1 MLWPMSLIDSRDRH
15 PDIAELRRLL
25 DILGILTTGFGAFSL
40 VVGIDASDLGAT
52 RAGMLL
58 VATGLCF
65 VLVRLRIDRVR
76 VGVTVGAMA
85 TIIVAAAI
93 ALTVVEPIYSVFA
106 IVPLLAVGVA
116 LPYLRGRVLG
126 TIMVMAC
133 IVAFGIN
140 VVLETSTKVSLLSP
154 EAQAVIGF
162 GGFLAGIGVFL
173 LQLWRFSSRLHSALD
188 QATSAERSR
197 AESETRYGALVDRL
211 AGVVYM
217 SSRGADTPTYYVSP
231 QIKAMMGY
239 TPEEWL
245 AGSDELIPGYGLWA
259 SRIHPEDRERVL
271 LERADRLTVAD
282 SHTWEYRL
290 FTRDGRELWVR
301 DDKAVVQRHVD
312 GTPKVIQGLMVD
324 ITEQKNLEAQLSHQA
339 FHDAL
344 TGLPNRAYFTEQ
356 VTAAIARARRSG
368 QGMVVVYLDLD
379 DFKIVNDTFGHGV
392 GDRLLVEVAR
402 RLRETIRASD
412 LAARVG
418 GDEFNLLLEGFT
430 DEIAADDMVRR
441 LLVVLSEPYRL
452 ENDEVRIRATAGIAG
467 LGSADYAVEDLQRNA
482 DAALYEA
489 KAEGKSRQ
497 AWFDPAMGARA
508 SARVE
513 IENGLRRALELGE
526 IEVAYQPVVDLR
538 NGTIAGVEA
547 LARWRHPERGAVPP
561 SEFIPVAE
569 RAGLI
574 VELGRFV
581 LREACLAS
589 VRLTAAA
596 GHRPVPVSVNVS
608 ARQIVDSDF
617 VTDVRSALETAG
629 LAAEHLTLELTE
641 SILILDSERTD
652 QVVAALKG
660 LGVRLAIDDFGTGHS
675 SLSYARRFPVD
686 ELKIDRSFI
695 HGLRRSR
702 EDAAIVTAAIA
713 FARALHLDV
722 TAEGVETPDQ
732 AIRLRALGCDRA
744 QGYLFARPMEE
755 VALAAILREGGLSA
769 LNDLGP
775 RLRAS

>member
-1 MLWPMSLIDSRDRH
+1 MLWPMNLIDTRDRH

-25 DILGILTTGFGAFSL
+25 HILVVLAIGFGAFSL
-40 VVGIDASDLGAT
+40 IVGLEASDPGAT

-58 VATGLCF
+58 VAIGL
-65 VLVRLRIDRVR
+65 LYALILLRIDRVR
-76 VGVTVGAMA
+76 VGVTVGA
-85 TIIVAAAI
+85 TTSTLVAAGI

-126 TIMVMAC
+126 TIMIVAWV
-133 IVAFGIN
+133 VAFGIN
-140 VVLETSTKVSLLSP
+140 VLLETSTTVSLLSP
-154 EAQAVIGF
+154 EAQAVFRF
-162 GGFLAGIGVFL
+162 GGFLGAIGVFL
-173 LQLWRFSSRLHSALD
+173 LQLWRFSSRLHAALD

-197 AESETRYGALVDRL
+197 ADSETRYGALVDRL

-231 QIKAMMGY
+231 QIEAMMGY
-239 TPEEWL
+239 TPDEWL
-245 AGSDELIPGYGLWA
+245 AGSEEWTPGYGLWA
-259 SRIHPEDRERVL
+259 SRIHPQDRERVL
-271 LERADRLTVAD
+271 AERADRLTVAN

-290 FTRDGRELWVR
+290 LTRDGRELWVR
-301 DDKAVVQRHVD
+301 DDKTVVQRHAD
-312 GTPKVIQGLMVD
+312 GTPKLVQGLMVD
-324 ITEQKNLEAQLSHQA
+324 ITAQKRLEAQLSHQA

-344 TGLPNRAYFTEQ
+344 TGLPNRTYFTEQ

-368 QGMVVVYLDLD
+368 QGLVVVYLDLD
-379 DFKIVNDTFGHGV
+379 DFKVVNDTFGHGV

-402 RLRETIRASD
+402 RLRATIRASD

-441 LLVVLSEPYRL
+441 LLVVLSEPYIF
-452 ENDEVRIRATAGIAG
+452 ENDDVRIRATAGIAG
-467 LGSADYAVEDLQRNA
+467 LGSADYTVEDLQRNA

-497 AWFDPAMGARA
+497 AWFDPAVGARA
-508 SARVE
+508 AARLE
-513 IENGLRRALELGE
+513 IGNGLRRALELGE
-526 IEVAYQPVVDLR
+526 IEVAYQPVVELR
-538 NGTIAGVEA
+538 TGAVAGVEA
-547 LARWRHPERGAVPP
+547 LARWRHPERGAIPP

-589 VRLTAAA
+589 VRLAAAA
-596 GHRPVPVSVNVS
+596 GHQPVPVSVNVS
-608 ARQIVDSDF
+608 ARQIVDADF

-629 LAAEHLTLELTE
+629 LAPGHLTLELTE
-641 SILILDSERTD
+641 SVLILEGERTD

-660 LGVRLAIDDFGTGHS
+660 LGVHLAIDDFGTGHS
-675 SLSYARRFPVD
+675 SLSYARQFPVD
-686 ELKIDRSFI
+686 ELKIDRSFVD
-695 HGLRRSR
+695 GLGRSR

-713 FARALHLDV
+713 FARALHLAV

-744 QGYLFARPMEE
+744 QGYLFARPMDEA
-755 VALAAILREGGLSA
+755 ALTTILADGGLFA
-769 LNDLGP
+769 VTDLAP
-775 RLRAS
+775 RLRAI

>member
-1 MLWPMSLIDSRDRH
+1 
-15 PDIAELRRLL
+15 
-25 DILGILTTGFGAFSL
+25 
-40 VVGIDASDLGAT
+40 
-52 RAGMLL
+52 
-58 VATGLCF
+58 
-65 VLVRLRIDRVR
+65 
-76 VGVTVGAMA
+76 
-85 TIIVAAAI
+85 
-93 ALTVVEPIYSVFA
+93 
-106 IVPLLAVGVA
+106 
-116 LPYLRGRVLG
+116 
-126 TIMVMAC
+126 
-133 IVAFGIN
+133 
-140 VVLETSTKVSLLSP
+140 
-154 EAQAVIGF
+154 
-162 GGFLAGIGVFL
+162 
-173 LQLWRFSSRLHSALD
+173 
-188 QATSAERSR
+188 
-197 AESETRYGALVDRL
+197 
-211 AGVVYM
+211 
-217 SSRGADTPTYYVSP
+217 
-231 QIKAMMGY
+231 
-239 TPEEWL
+239 
-245 AGSDELIPGYGLWA
+245 
-259 SRIHPEDRERVL
+259 
-271 LERADRLTVAD
+271 
-282 SHTWEYRL
+282 
-290 FTRDGRELWVR
+290 
-301 DDKAVVQRHVD
+301 
-312 GTPKVIQGLMVD
+312 MVD
-324 ITEQKNLEAQLSHQA
+324 ITEQKGLEAQLSHQA

-402 RLRETIRASD
+402 RLRATIRASD

-418 GDEFNLLLEGFT
+418 GDEFNLLLEGFN

-441 LLVVLSEPYRL
+441 LLVVLSEPYQF
-452 ENDEVRIRATAGIAG
+452 ENDDVRIRATAGIAG
-467 LGSADYAVEDLQRNA
+467 LGGADYTVVDLQRNA

-538 NGTIAGVEA
+538 TGVITGVEA

-569 RAGLI
+569 RVGLI

-589 VRLTAAA
+589 VRLAAAA
-596 GHRPVPVSVNVS
+596 GDHPVPVSVNVS
-608 ARQIVDSDF
+608 ARQIVDADF
-617 VTDVRSALETAG
+617 VADVRSALEAAG

-641 SILILDSERTD
+641 SILILDSDRTD
-652 QVVAALKG
+652 EVVAALKA

-695 HGLRRSR
+695 DGLGRSR

-713 FARALHLDV
+713 FARALHLDCHRRRGRDPGPGHPPPGARLRPCTGLSIRPADGRGRTRGDPARGRPGRPERPGPATPGRLTRAERRSDQPTAV
-722 TAEGVETPDQ
+722 RYRALDGRDDAFHPTPAVRRCRSLADRGDRDGSRDDGEPRRPTPGRRAPGHPRAAAARDGRGPPVVLRRRARAGGPHGRHDLPVVRRYRRRTAE
-732 AIRLRALGCDRA
+732 R
-744 QGYLFARPMEE
+744 
-755 VALAAILREGGLSA
+755 GGLGDPA
-769 LNDLGP
+769 PVPGPRPRDAGPAAAHRAGHRRWPVGRHPRLPGRHERPVERDLPQGRFPEHRRGGRRVRRAGAPVQPLGP
-775 RLRAS
+775 RGGVTDRAAMVTLREVVSSPVENGGCQLWRLLSHSATMRQHTTAMRRCLCPTLAEQGRWCI

>member
-1 MLWPMSLIDSRDRH
+1 MSLIDTRDRH

-25 DILGILTTGFGAFSL
+25 AILVMITTGFGVFNL
-40 VVGIDASDLGAT
+40 ILGLDASDRGAT

-58 VATGLCF
+58 VASGLCF
-65 VLVRLRIDRVR
+65 ALIRLRIDRVR
-76 VGVTVGAMA
+76 VDVTVGA
-85 TIIVAAAI
+85 TVAIFIASAI

-126 TIMVMAC
+126 TIMVVVW

-140 VVLETSTKVSLLSP
+140 VVLETSTNVSLLSP
-154 EAQAVIGF
+154 EAQSISRF
-162 GGFLAGIGVFL
+162 GGFLAAIGVFL
-173 LQLWRFSSRLHSALD
+173 LQLWRFSSRLHAALD
-188 QATSAERSR
+188 LATSAERSR
-197 AESETRYGALVDRL
+197 ADSETRYGALVDGL
-211 AGVVYM
+211 AGVVYV
-217 SSRGADTPTYYVSP
+217 SSLGVDKPIHYVSP
-231 QIKAMMGY
+231 QIETMLGY

-245 AGSDELIPGYGLWA
+245 AGSDEWNPGYGLWA
-259 SRIHPEDRERVL
+259 SRIHPQDRERVL
-271 LERADRLTVAD
+271 VERADRLTVAD

-290 FTRDGRELWVR
+290 LTKDGRELWIR
-301 DDKAVVQRHVD
+301 DDKSVVQRHPD
-312 GTPKVIQGLMVD
+312 GKPKLVQGLMVD
-324 ITEQKNLEAQLSHQA
+324 ITEHKRLEAQLSHQA
-339 FHDAL
+339 YHDAL

-356 VTAAIARARRSG
+356 VTAAIARAHRSG

-379 DFKIVNDTFGHGV
+379 DFKVVNDTFGHGV

-402 RLRETIRASD
+402 RLRATVRAGD

-418 GDEFNLLLEGFT
+418 GDEFNLLLEGLA
-430 DEIAADDMVRR
+430 DESAADDMVRR
-441 LLVVLSEPYRL
+441 LLVVLSEPY
-452 ENDEVRIRATAGIAG
+452 EFEGHEARIRATAGIAA
-467 LGSADYAVEDLQRNA
+467 LGSADYTVADLQRNA

-508 SARVE
+508 SARLE
-513 IENGLRRALELGE
+513 IENGLRRALERAE
-526 IEVAYQPVVDLR
+526 VEVAYQPVVDLR
-538 NGTIAGVEA
+538 TGAIAGVEA
-547 LARWRHPERGAVPP
+547 LARWRHPELGAVPP

-569 RAGLI
+569 RGGLI

-581 LREACLAS
+581 LGEACRASIRLA
-589 VRLTAAA
+589 TAA
-596 GHRPVPVSVNVS
+596 GDRPVPVSVNVS
-608 ARQIVDSDF
+608 ARQIVDADF
-617 VTDVRSALETAG
+617 VTDVRSALEAAG

-641 SILILDSERTD
+641 SLQILNGEGTD
-652 QVVAALKG
+652 QVVAALNAI
-660 LGVRLAIDDFGTGHS
+660 GVRLAIDDFGTGHS

-695 HGLRRSR
+695 DGLGRSR

-744 QGYLFARPMEE
+744 QGYLFARPMDEA
-755 VALAAILREGGLSA
+755 ALAAILREDGLSA
-769 LNDLGP
+769 LSDLDP
-775 RLRAS
+775 RLQAS

>member
-1 MLWPMSLIDSRDRH
+1 MLWPMSLIDTRDRH
-15 PDIAELRRLL
+15 PDITELRRLL
-25 DILGILTTGFGAFSL
+25 DMLVVLAAGFGAFSMI
-40 VVGIDASDLGAT
+40 VGHEASDPGAT
-52 RAGMLL
+52 RAGVLL
-58 VATGLCF
+58 VATGLLF
-65 VLVRLRIDRVR
+65 LLILLRIDRVR
-76 VGVTVGAMA
+76 IEVTVGATAA
-85 TIIVAAAI
+85 TLVVAGIV
-93 ALTVVEPIYSVFA
+93 LTVAEPIYSVFA

-126 TIMVMAC
+126 TIMVVAWV
-133 IVAFGIN
+133 VAFGIN
-140 VVLETSTKVSLLSP
+140 ILLETSTKVSLLSP
-154 EAQAVIGF
+154 EAQAVFRF
-162 GGFLAGIGVFL
+162 GGFLGAIGVFL
-173 LQLWRFSSRLHSALD
+173 LQLWRFSSRLHAALD
-188 QATSAERSR
+188 QATAAEHSR

-217 SSRGADTPTYYVSP
+217 SSSGADAPIYYVSP
-231 QIKAMMGY
+231 QIEAMMGY

-245 AGSDELIPGYGLWA
+245 AGSDDWIPGYGLWA
-259 SRIHPEDRERVL
+259 SRIHPDDRERVL
-271 LERADRLTVAD
+271 AERADRLTVAD

-290 FTRDGRELWVR
+290 LTRGGRELWVR
-301 DDKAVVQRHVD
+301 DDKTVVQRHAD
-312 GTPKVIQGLMVD
+312 GTPKIIQGLMVD
-324 ITEQKNLEAQLSHQA
+324 ITEQKRLEAQLSHQA

-344 TGLPNRAYFTEQ
+344 TGLPNRTYFIEQ

-379 DFKIVNDTFGHGV
+379 DFKVVNDTFGHGV

-402 RLRETIRASD
+402 RIRVTLRASD

-418 GDEFNLLLEGFT
+418 GDEFNLLMEGFA

-452 ENDEVRIRATAGIAG
+452 ENDELRIRATAGIAG
-467 LGSADYAVEDLQRNA
+467 LGGADYTVQDLQRNA

-489 KAEGKSRQ
+489 KADGKSRQ
-497 AWFDPAMGARA
+497 AWFDPAMGARV
-508 SARVE
+508 SARID
-513 IENGLRRALELGE
+513 IENGLRRALDVGE
-526 IEVAYQPVVDLR
+526 IEVAYQPVVDLQT
-538 NGTIAGVEA
+538 GVIAGVEA
-547 LARWRHPERGAVPP
+547 LARWRHPERGPVPP

-581 LREACLAS
+581 LGEACRAS
-589 VRLTAAA
+589 VRLAVAA
-596 GHRPVPVSVNVS
+596 GNQPVPVSVNVS
-608 ARQIVDSDF
+608 ARQIVDGEF
-617 VTDVRSALETAG
+617 VTDVRAALAAAG

-641 SILILDSERTD
+641 SLQILDGERTD
-652 QVVAALKG
+652 QVVGDLKG
-660 LGVRLAIDDFGTGHS
+660 LGVHLAIDDFGTGHS

-686 ELKIDRSFI
+686 ELKIDRTFVD
-695 HGLRRSR
+695 GLGRSR

-713 FARALHLDV
+713 FARALHLVV

-732 AIRLRALGCDRA
+732 AIRLRTLGCDRA

-755 VALAAILREGGLSA
+755 AALAAILREEGLAA

-775 RLRAS
+775 RRQAS

>member
-1 MLWPMSLIDSRDRH
+1 MLGPMTLIDTRDRH

-25 DILGILTTGFGAFSL
+25 DILGMLTTGFGVL
-40 VVGIDASDLGAT
+40 NLILGIDVSDLGAT

-58 VATGLCF
+58 VASGLCF
-65 VLVRLRIDRVR
+65 VFIRLPIGHVR
-76 VGVTVGAMA
+76 VEVTVGATVA
-85 TIIVAAAI
+85 IIVTSAI
-93 ALTVVEPIYSVFA
+93 TLTVVEPIYPVLA

-116 LPYLRGRVLG
+116 LPYFRGRVLG
-126 TIMVMAC
+126 TIMVVAC
-133 IVAFGIN
+133 VVAFAIN
-140 VVLETSTKVSLLSP
+140 VVLETSTKMSLLSP

-162 GGFLAGIGVFL
+162 GAFLAGIAVFL
-173 LQLWRFSSRLHSALD
+173 LQLWRFSSRLHAALD

-197 AESETRYGALVDRL
+197 AESENRYGSLVDRL
-211 AGVVYM
+211 VGVVYM

-231 QIKAMMGY
+231 QIEAMMGY

-259 SRIHPEDRERVL
+259 SRIHPDDRERVL
-271 LERADRLTVAD
+271 VERADRLTVAD

-290 FTRDGRELWVR
+290 FTKDGRELWVR
-301 DDKAVVQRHVD
+301 DDKAVVQRHAD
-312 GTPKVIQGLMVD
+312 GTPKIIQGLMVD
-324 ITEQKNLEAQLSHQA
+324 ITEQKSLEAQLSHQA

-368 QGMVVVYLDLD
+368 LGMVVVYLDLD

-392 GDRLLVEVAR
+392 GDRLLVEVAQ
-402 RLRETIRASD
+402 RLRATIRATD

-418 GDEFNLLLEGFT
+418 GDEFNLLLEGFA

-441 LLVVLSEPYRL
+441 LLVVLSEPYRF
-452 ENDEVRIRATAGIAG
+452 ENDDVRIRATAGIAG
-467 LGSADYAVEDLQRNA
+467 LGSAEYTVVDLQRNA

-508 SARVE
+508 SGRVE
-513 IENGLRRALELGE
+513 NENGLRRALELGE
-526 IEVAYQPVVDLR
+526 IHVAYQPVVDLR
-538 NGTIAGVEA
+538 TGVITGVEA
-547 LARWRHPERGAVPP
+547 LARWRHPERGAIPP

-569 RAGLI
+569 RVGLI

-581 LREACLAS
+581 LREACLAG
-589 VRLTAAA
+589 VRLAAAA
-596 GHRPVPVSVNVS
+596 GDHPVPVSVNVS
-608 ARQIVDSDF
+608 ARQIVDADF
-617 VTDVRSALETAG
+617 VADVRFALEAAG

-641 SILILDSERTD
+641 SVLILDSDRTD
-652 QVVAALKG
+652 LVVAALKA
-660 LGVRLAIDDFGTGHS
+660 LGVHLAIDDFGTGHS

-695 HGLRRSR
+695 DGLGRSR

-713 FARALHLDV
+713 FARALRLDV
-722 TAEGVETPDQ
+722 TAEGVETLDQ

-744 QGYLFARPMEE
+744 QGYLFARPMDET
-755 VALAAILREGGLSA
+755 AFAAILREDGLTA

-775 RLRAS
+775 VLQAG

>member
-1 MLWPMSLIDSRDRH
+1 MLCSMSLIDTRDRH

-25 DILGILTTGFGAFSL
+25 DIIGSLTTGFGVL
-40 VVGIDASDLGAT
+40 NLILGLDASDRGAT

-58 VATGLCF
+58 LATGLCF
-65 VLVRLRIDRVR
+65 VLIRLRIDRVR
-76 VGVTVGAMA
+76 VDVTVGATAA
-85 TIIVAAAI
+85 TVIASAI
-93 ALTVVEPIYSVFA
+93 ALTVVEPIYFVFS

-126 TIMVMAC
+126 TIMVVAWV
-133 IVAFGIN
+133 VAFGIN
-140 VVLETSTKVSLLSP
+140 VVLETSTNVSLLSP
-154 EAQAVIGF
+154 EAQSISRF
-162 GGFLAGIGVFL
+162 GGFLACIGVFL
-173 LQLWRFSSRLHSALD
+173 LQLWRFSSRLHAALD
-188 QATSAERSR
+188 QTTSAERSR
-197 AESETRYGALVDRL
+197 ADSETRYGALVDRL

-231 QIKAMMGY
+231 QIEAMMGY

-245 AGSDELIPGYGLWA
+245 AGSDEWIPGYGLWA

-271 LERADRLTVAD
+271 VERADRLTVAD

-290 FTRDGRELWVR
+290 LTKDGRELWVR
-301 DDKAVVQRHVD
+301 DDKTVVQRHAD
-312 GTPKVIQGLMVD
+312 GTPKLIQGLMVD
-324 ITEQKNLEAQLSHQA
+324 ITDQKRLEAQLSHQA

-344 TGLPNRAYFTEQ
+344 TGLPNRTYFTEQ

-379 DFKIVNDTFGHGV
+379 DFKVVNDTFGHGV

-402 RLRETIRASD
+402 RLRATVRTSD

-430 DEIAADDMVRR
+430 DEITADDMVRR

-467 LGSADYAVEDLQRNA
+467 LGSADYTVQDLQRNA

-526 IEVAYQPVVDLR
+526 IELAYQPVVDLR
-538 NGTIAGVEA
+538 TGLIAGVEA
-547 LARWRHPERGAVPP
+547 LARWRHRERGMIPP
-561 SEFIPVAE
+561 AEFIPVAE

-581 LREACLAS
+581 LREACLTS
-589 VRLTAAA
+589 VRLSAAA
-596 GHRPVPVSVNVS
+596 GQQPVPVSVNVS

-617 VTDVRSALETAG
+617 VNDVRSALAAAG
-629 LAAEHLTLELTE
+629 LAAECLTLELTE
-641 SILILDSERTD
+641 SILILEEERAD
-652 QVVAALKG
+652 QVVAALNE

-686 ELKIDRSFI
+686 ELKIDRSFVD
-695 HGLRRSR
+695 GLGRSR
-702 EDAAIVTAAIA
+702 EDAAIVAAAIA
-713 FARALHLDV
+713 FARALHLAV

-744 QGYLFARPMEE
+744 QGYLFARPMDEA
-755 VALAAILREGGLSA
+755 ALAAILREDGLSA
-769 LNDLGP
+769 LNDLAQ
-775 RLRAS
+775 RLQAG

>member
-1 MLWPMSLIDSRDRH
+1 M
-15 PDIAELRRLL
+15 
-25 DILGILTTGFGAFSL
+25 
-40 VVGIDASDLGAT
+40 
-52 RAGMLL
+52 
-58 VATGLCF
+58 
-65 VLVRLRIDRVR
+65 
-76 VGVTVGAMA
+76 
-85 TIIVAAAI
+85 
-93 ALTVVEPIYSVFA
+93 VEPIYPVFA

-116 LPYLRGRVLG
+116 LPYLRGRVMG
-126 TIMVMAC
+126 TIMVVVW

-140 VVLETSTKVSLLSP
+140 VVLETSSKVSLLSP
-154 EAQAVIGF
+154 EAQAVIRF
-162 GGFLAGIGVFL
+162 GGFLAAVGVFL
-173 LQLWRFSSRLHSALD
+173 VQLWRFSSRLHAALD

-197 AESETRYGALVDRL
+197 AVSETRYGALVDRL

-217 SSRGADTPTYYVSP
+217 SSWRGADTPTYYVSP
-231 QIKAMMGY
+231 QIEAMMGY

-245 AGSDELIPGYGLWA
+245 AGSDESIPGYGLWA
-259 SRIHPEDRERVL
+259 SRIHPQDRERVL
-271 LERADRLTVAD
+271 VERADLLTIAD

-290 FTRDGRELWVR
+290 LTKDGRELWVR
-301 DDKAVVQRHVD
+301 DDKTVVQRHAD
-312 GTPKVIQGLMVD
+312 GTPKLIQGLMVD
-324 ITEQKNLEAQLSHQA
+324 ITAQKGLEAQLSHQA

-344 TGLPNRAYFTEQ
+344 TGLPNRTYFTEQ

-368 QGMVVVYLDLD
+368 LGMVVVYLDLD
-379 DFKIVNDTFGHGV
+379 DFKFVNDTFGHGV
-392 GDRLLVEVAR
+392 GDRLLVEVAG
-402 RLRETIRASD
+402 RLRATIRASD

-441 LLVVLSEPYRL
+441 LLVVLSEPYRFG
-452 ENDEVRIRATAGIAG
+452 NDDVRIRATAGIAG
-467 LGSADYAVEDLQRNA
+467 LGGADYTVADLQRNA

-489 KAEGKSRQ
+489 KADGKSRQ

-526 IEVAYQPVVDLR
+526 IEVAYQPVVDLQT
-538 NGTIAGVEA
+538 GMIAGVEA
-547 LARWRHPERGAVPP
+547 LARWRHPERGPVPP

-574 VELGRFV
+574 VQLGRFV
-581 LREACLAS
+581 LEEACLAS
-589 VRLTAAA
+589 VRLAAAA
-596 GHRPVPVSVNVS
+596 GHGPVPVSVNVS
-608 ARQIVDSDF
+608 ARQIVDADF
-617 VTDVRSALETAG
+617 VADVRSALEAAG
-629 LAAEHLTLELTE
+629 LAAQHLTLELTE
-641 SILILDSERTD
+641 SIQILDGERTD
-652 QVVAALKG
+652 DVVDALKA

-686 ELKIDRSFI
+686 ELKIDRSFVD
-695 HGLRRSR
+695 GLGRSR

-744 QGYLFARPMEE
+744 QGYLFARPMDEA
-755 VALAAILREGGLSA
+755 ALAAILREDGLAA
-769 LNDLGP
+769 LNELGP
-775 RLRAS
+775 RLRAG

>member
-1 MLWPMSLIDSRDRH
+1 MSIIDTRVRH
-15 PDIAELRRLL
+15 RDIAELRRLL
-25 DILGILTTGFGAFSL
+25 AIFVMVTTGFAVFNL
-40 VVGIDASDLGAT
+40 VLGLDASDRGAT

-58 VATGLCF
+58 LVTSLCY
-65 VLVRLRIDRVR
+65 VLILVRIDRVR
-76 VGVTVGAMA
+76 VDVTVGA
-85 TIIVAAAI
+85 TAAI
-93 ALTVVEPIYSVFA
+93 LVASAIFLTVVEPIYSGFA
-106 IVPLLAVGVA
+106 IAPLLAVGVA
-116 LPYLRGRVLG
+116 LPYLRGRVLA
-126 TIMVMAC
+126 TIMVVVWIA
-133 IVAFGIN
+133 AFGIN
-140 VVLETSTKVSLLSP
+140 IVIETSTKVSLLTP
-154 EAQAVIGF
+154 EAQAVTRF
-162 GGFLAGIGVFL
+162 GGFSAAIGVFL
-173 LQLWRFSSRLHSALD
+173 LQLWRFSSRLHAALD
-188 QATSAERSR
+188 QATSAEHSR
-197 AESETRYGALVDRL
+197 ADSETRYGALVDRL

-217 SSRGADTPTYYVSP
+217 SSSGADAPTYYVSP
-231 QIKAMMGY
+231 QIEAMMGY

-245 AGSDELIPGYGLWA
+245 AGSDEWIPGYGLWA
-259 SRIHPEDRERVL
+259 SRIHADDRERVL
-271 LERADRLTVAD
+271 VERADRLTVAD

-290 FTRDGRELWVR
+290 LTKDGRELWVR
-301 DDKAVVQRHVD
+301 DDKTVVQRHAD
-312 GTPKVIQGLMVD
+312 GTPRLIQGLMVD
-324 ITEQKNLEAQLSHQA
+324 VTEQKRLETQLSHQA

-344 TGLPNRAYFTEQ
+344 TGLPNRTYFTEQ

-379 DFKIVNDTFGHGV
+379 DFKVINDTFGHGV

-402 RLRETIRASD
+402 RLRATVRASD

-418 GDEFNLLLEGFT
+418 GDEFNLLLEGLT

-441 LLVVLSEPYRL
+441 LLGVLSEPYRL
-452 ENDEVRIRATAGIAG
+452 GNDDVRIRATAGIAG
-467 LGSADYAVEDLQRNA
+467 LGGADYTVEDLQRNA

-513 IENGLRRALELGE
+513 IENGLRGALELGE
-526 IEVAYQPVVDLR
+526 IEVAYQPVVDLQA
-538 NGTIAGVEA
+538 GVITGVEA

-569 RAGLI
+569 RVGLI

-589 VRLTAAA
+589 VRLAAAA
-596 GHRPVPVSVNVS
+596 GDQPVPVSVNVS
-608 ARQIVDSDF
+608 ARQILDADF
-617 VTDVRSALETAG
+617 VADVHSALEAAG

-660 LGVRLAIDDFGTGHS
+660 LGVRLAIDDFGMGHS

-695 HGLRRSR
+695 DGLGRSR

-732 AIRLRALGCDRA
+732 AIRLRVLGCDRA
-744 QGYLFARPMEE
+744 QGYLFARPMDEE
-755 VALAAILREGGLSA
+755 ALDAILREGGLSA

-775 RLRAS
+775 RLQAS

>member
-1 MLWPMSLIDSRDRH
+1 MLWPMSLIDTRDRH

-25 DILGILTTGFGAFSL
+25 DILVVLATCFGVFSL
-40 VVGIDASDLGAT
+40 IVGLDASDLGAT
-52 RAGMLL
+52 RAGVLL
-58 VATGLCF
+58 VAAGLLF
-65 VLVRLRIDRVR
+65 GLIRLRIDQVR
-76 VGVTVGAMA
+76 VGVTVGATAA
-85 TIIVAAAI
+85 TLVVAGI
-93 ALTVVEPIYSVFA
+93 TMTVAEPIYSVFA

-126 TIMVMAC
+126 TIMVVAWV
-133 IVAFGIN
+133 VAFGIN
-140 VVLETSTKVSLLSP
+140 VLLETSTKVSLLSP
-154 EAQAVIGF
+154 EAQAVFRF
-162 GGFLAGIGVFL
+162 GGFLGAIGVFL
-173 LQLWRFSSRLHSALD
+173 LQLWRFSSRLHAALD

-197 AESETRYGALVDRL
+197 ADSETRYGALVDRL

-217 SSRGADTPTYYVSP
+217 SSSGADAPTYYVSP
-231 QIKAMMGY
+231 QIEAMMGY
-239 TPEEWL
+239 TAEEWL
-245 AGSDELIPGYGLWA
+245 AGSDVWIPGYGLWA
-259 SRIHPEDRERVL
+259 SRIHTDDRDRVL
-271 LERADRLTVAD
+271 LERADRLAVAD

-290 FTRDGRELWVR
+290 LTRDGRELWVR
-301 DDKAVVQRHVD
+301 DDKTVVQRHPD
-312 GTPKVIQGLMVD
+312 GTPKLIQGLMVD
-324 ITEQKNLEAQLSHQA
+324 ITEQKRLESQLSHQA

-344 TGLPNRAYFTEQ
+344 TGLPNRTYFTEQ

-379 DFKIVNDTFGHGV
+379 DFKVINDTFGHGV

-402 RLRETIRASD
+402 RLRATVRASD

-441 LLVVLSEPYRL
+441 LLGVLAEPYRL
-452 ENDEVRIRATAGIAG
+452 GNDDVRIRATAGIAG
-467 LGSADYAVEDLQRNA
+467 LGGADYTVEDLQRNA

-489 KAEGKSRQ
+489 KAEGRSRQ

-513 IENGLRRALELGE
+513 IENGLRGALELGE
-526 IEVAYQPVVDLR
+526 IEVAYQPVVDLQA
-538 NGTIAGVEA
+538 GVITGVEA

-569 RAGLI
+569 RVGLI

-589 VRLTAAA
+589 VRLAAAA
-596 GHRPVPVSVNVS
+596 GHQPVPVSVNVS
-608 ARQIVDSDF
+608 ARQIVDADF
-617 VTDVRSALETAG
+617 VADVRSALEVAG

-695 HGLRRSR
+695 YGLGRSR

-744 QGYLFARPMEE
+744 QGYLFARPMDEA
-755 VALAAILREGGLSA
+755 ALAAILREGGLSA

-775 RLRAS
+775 RLQAS

>member
-1 MLWPMSLIDSRDRH
+1 MLWPMSLIDTRDRH

-25 DILGILTTGFGAFSL
+25 DILGVLTTGFGAFSL
-40 VVGIDASDLGAT
+40 IVGLDASDLGAT

-58 VATGLCF
+58 VATGLLF
-65 VLVRLRIDRVR
+65 VSIRLRIDRVR
-76 VGVTVGAMA
+76 VGVTVGAAAA
-85 TIIVAAAI
+85 TIVAAAI
-93 ALTVVEPIYSVFA
+93 TLTVVEPIYSVFA
-106 IVPLLAVGVA
+106 IVPLLAVGVS

-126 TIMVMAC
+126 TIMVAAC

-140 VVLETSTKVSLLSP
+140 VALETSTKVSLLSP

-173 LQLWRFSSRLHSALD
+173 LQLWRFSSRLHAALD
-188 QATSAERSR
+188 LATTAERSR
-197 AESETRYGALVDRL
+197 ADSETRYGALVDRL

-217 SSRGADTPTYYVSP
+217 SSSGADAPTYYVSP
-231 QIKAMMGY
+231 QIEAMMGY

-245 AGSDELIPGYGLWA
+245 AGSDEWIPGYGLWA
-259 SRIHPEDRERVL
+259 SRIHPQDRERVL
-271 LERADRLTVAD
+271 VERADRLTVAD

-290 FTRDGRELWVR
+290 LTKDGRELWVR
-301 DDKAVVQRHVD
+301 DDKTVVQRHAD
-312 GTPKVIQGLMVD
+312 GTPKLIQGLMVD
-324 ITEQKNLEAQLSHQA
+324 ITDQKRLEAQLSHQA

-344 TGLPNRAYFTEQ
+344 TGLPNRTYFTEQ

-379 DFKIVNDTFGHGV
+379 DFKVVNDTFGHGV

-402 RLRETIRASD
+402 RLRATVRASD

-441 LLVVLSEPYRL
+441 VLVVLSEPYRL

-467 LGSADYAVEDLQRNA
+467 LGSADYTVADLQRNA

-489 KAEGKSRQ
+489 KAKGKSRQ
-497 AWFDPAMGARA
+497 AWFDPAMGARV

-526 IEVAYQPVVDLR
+526 IELAYQPVVDLR
-538 NGTIAGVEA
+538 TGVIAGVEA
-547 LARWRHPERGAVPP
+547 LARWRHAERGMIPP
-561 SEFIPVAE
+561 AEFIPVAE

-589 VRLTAAA
+589 VRLSTAA
-596 GHRPVPVSVNVS
+596 GHQPVPVSVNVS
-608 ARQIVDSDF
+608 ARQIVDGDF
-617 VTDVRSALETAG
+617 VNDVRSALAAAG
-629 LAAEHLTLELTE
+629 LAAESLTLELTE
-641 SILILDSERTD
+641 SILILEEERAD
-652 QVVAALKG
+652 QVVAALKE

-686 ELKIDRSFI
+686 ELKIDRSFVD
-695 HGLRRSR
+695 GLGRSR

-713 FARALHLDV
+713 FARALHLAV
-722 TAEGVETPDQ
+722 TAEGVETTDQ
-732 AIRLRALGCDRA
+732 ALRLRALGCDRA
-744 QGYLFARPMEE
+744 QGYLFARPMDEA
-755 VALAAILREGGLSA
+755 ALAAILREDGLSA

-775 RLRAS
+775 RLQAG

>member
-1 MLWPMSLIDSRDRH
+1 MSHIDARDRH

-25 DILGILTTGFGAFSL
+25 QILVVLTTGFGVL
-40 VVGIDASDLGAT
+40 NLILGLDASDRGAT

-65 VLVRLRIDRVR
+65 VLIRLRIDWVR
-76 VGVTVGAMA
+76 VDVTVGATA
-85 TIIVAAAI
+85 AIIVASAI

-126 TIMVMAC
+126 TIMVVAW

-140 VVLETSTKVSLLSP
+140 VVLETSTNVSLLSP
-154 EAQAVIGF
+154 EAQSISRF

-173 LQLWRFSSRLHSALD
+173 LQLWRFSSRLHAALD

-197 AESETRYGALVDRL
+197 ADSETRYGALVDRL
-211 AGVVYM
+211 AGVVYV
-217 SSRGADTPTYYVSP
+217 SSRGADTPVYYVSP
-231 QIKAMMGY
+231 QIEALMGY
-239 TPEEWL
+239 TPEEWI
-245 AGSDELIPGYGLWA
+245 AGSDEWVPGYGLWA
-259 SRIHPEDRERVL
+259 SRIHPQDRERVL
-271 LERADRLTVAD
+271 VEKADLLTVAD

-290 FTRDGRELWVR
+290 VTRDGRELWMR
-301 DDKAVVQRHVD
+301 DDETVVQRHAD
-312 GTPKVIQGLMVD
+312 GKPKIVQGLMVD
-324 ITEQKNLEAQLSHQA
+324 ITEQKRLEAQLSHQA
-339 FHDAL
+339 YHDAL

-356 VTAAIARARRSG
+356 VTAAIARAHRSG

-379 DFKIVNDTFGHGV
+379 DFKVVNDTFGHGV

-402 RLRETIRASD
+402 RLRATVRAGD

-418 GDEFNLLLEGFT
+418 GDEFNLLLEGLA
-430 DEIAADDMVRR
+430 DESAADDMVRR
-441 LLVVLSEPYRL
+441 LLVVLSEPYRF
-452 ENDEVRIRATAGIAG
+452 EGDEARIRATAGIAA
-467 LGSADYAVEDLQRNA
+467 LGSADYTVEDLQRNA

-508 SARVE
+508 SARLE

-526 IEVAYQPVVDLR
+526 VEVAYQPVVDLR
-538 NGTIAGVEA
+538 TGAIAGVEA

-569 RAGLI
+569 RGGLI

-581 LREACLAS
+581 LGEACLAS
-589 VRLTAAA
+589 IRLAAAA
-596 GHRPVPVSVNVS
+596 GDRPVPVSVNVS
-608 ARQIVDSDF
+608 ARQIIDVDF
-617 VTDVRSALETAG
+617 VTDVRAALEVAG
-629 LAAEHLTLELTE
+629 LAAQHLTLELTE
-641 SILILDSERTD
+641 SIQILDGEGTN
-652 QVVAALKG
+652 QVVAALRDI
-660 LGVRLAIDDFGTGHS
+660 GVRLAIDDFGTGHS

-695 HGLRRSR
+695 DGLGRSR

-744 QGYLFARPMEE
+744 QGYLFARPMDEA
-755 VALAAILREGGLSA
+755 ALAIILREDGLSA

-775 RLRAS
+775 RLQAS

>member
-1 MLWPMSLIDSRDRH
+1 MAFIDTPNRH
-15 PDIAELRRLL
+15 PDVAELRRLL
-25 DILGILTTGFGAFSL
+25 VILSVLATAFGVFNVLMGFVWSDSGARLGGTIL
-40 VVGIDASDLGAT
+40 VVAGIAFAALRLSIEKVRLDITVGSIVT
-52 RAGMLL
+52 
-58 VATGLCF
+58 T
-65 VLVRLRIDRVR
+65 VLVT
-76 VGVTVGAMA
+76 GV
-85 TIIVAAAI
+85 
-93 ALTVVEPIYSVFA
+93 ALAVIQPIYSVFA
-106 IVPLLAVGVA
+106 IIPLLAVGVA
-116 LPYLRGRVLG
+116 LPYLRGPVLA
-126 TIMVMAC
+126 TIMA
-133 IVAFGIN
+133 VAWAVTVGISY
-140 VVLETSTKVSLLSP
+140 LLQTSSYVSLLSP
-154 EAQAVIGF
+154 EAEAVFRF
-162 GGFLAGIGVFL
+162 GGLIGAVGVFL
-173 LQLWRFSSRLHSALD
+173 LQLWRFSSRLHAALD
-188 QATSAERSR
+188 QATAAERSR
-197 AESETRYGALVDRL
+197 ADSETRYGALVDRL

-217 SSRGADTPTYYVSP
+217 SSRGADMPIYYVSP
-231 QIKAMMGY
+231 QIEAMMGY
-239 TPEEWL
+239 TPQEWL
-245 AGSDELIPGYGLWA
+245 ADSDEWIPGYGLWA

-271 LERADRLTVAD
+271 VERADRLTVAD

-290 FTRDGRELWVR
+290 LTKDGRELWVR
-301 DDKAVVQRHVD
+301 DDKTVVQRHAD
-312 GTPKVIQGLMVD
+312 GQPKVIQGLMVD
-324 ITEQKNLEAQLSHQA
+324 ITEQKRLEAQLSHQA

-344 TGLPNRAYFTEQ
+344 TGLPNRTYFTEQ

-368 QGMVVVYLDLD
+368 QGMVVIYLDLD
-379 DFKIVNDTFGHGV
+379 DFKVVNDTFGHGV

-402 RLRETIRASD
+402 RLRATVRASD

-441 LLVVLSEPYRL
+441 VLVVLSEPYRL
-452 ENDEVRIRATAGIAG
+452 ENHVVHIRATAGIAG
-467 LGSADYAVEDLQRNA
+467 LGSADYTVADLQRNA

-508 SARVE
+508 SARVQ

-538 NGTIAGVEA
+538 TGAIAGVEA
-547 LARWRHPERGAVPP
+547 LARWRHPERGTVPP

-581 LREACLAS
+581 LKEACLAS
-589 VRLTAAA
+589 VRLAAAA
-596 GHRPVPVSVNVS
+596 GHQPVPVSVNVS
-608 ARQIVDSDF
+608 ARQIVDADF
-617 VTDVRSALETAG
+617 LTDVRSALDASG

-641 SILILDSERTD
+641 SIQILEGERTD
-652 QVVAALKG
+652 EVVAALDD
-660 LGVRLAIDDFGTGHS
+660 LGVHLAIDDFGTGHS

-695 HGLRRSR
+695 DGLGRSR

-713 FARALHLDV
+713 FARALHLAV

-744 QGYLFARPMEE
+744 QGYLFARPMDEA
-755 VALAAILREGGLSA
+755 ALTAILAEDGLFA
-769 LNDLGP
+769 LTDPAP
-775 RLRAS
+775 RLRAG

>member
-1 MLWPMSLIDSRDRH
+1 MSLIDTRDRH

-25 DILGILTTGFGAFSL
+25 DILVVLAASFGAFSL
-40 VVGIDASDLGAT
+40 IVGLDASDAGAT

-58 VATGLCF
+58 VAAGLLF
-65 VLVRLRIDRVR
+65 VLIRLRIDHVR
-76 VGVTVGAMA
+76 VGVTVGATAA
-85 TIIVAAAI
+85 TLVVAGI
-93 ALTVVEPIYSVFA
+93 TLTVVEPIYSAFA

-116 LPYLRGRVLG
+116 LPYLRGRVLA
-126 TIMVMAC
+126 TIMIVAWV
-133 IVAFGIN
+133 VAFGIN
-140 VVLETSTKVSLLSP
+140 VLLETSTKVSLLSP
-154 EAQAVIGF
+154 EAQSVFRF
-162 GGFLAGIGVFL
+162 GGFFGAIGVFL
-173 LQLWRFSSRLHSALD
+173 LQLWRFSSRLHAALD

-197 AESETRYGALVDRL
+197 ADSETRYGALVDRL

-217 SSRGADTPTYYVSP
+217 SSSGDDAPTYYVSP
-231 QIKAMMGY
+231 QIEAMMGY

-245 AGSDELIPGYGLWA
+245 AGSDEWIPGYGLWA
-259 SRIHPEDRERVL
+259 SRIHAEDRERVL
-271 LERADRLTVAD
+271 VERADRLTVAD

-290 FTRDGRELWVR
+290 LTKDGRELWVR
-301 DDKAVVQRHVD
+301 DDKAVVQRHAD
-312 GTPKVIQGLMVD
+312 GTPKLIQGLMVD
-324 ITEQKNLEAQLSHQA
+324 ITEQKRLESQLSHQA

-344 TGLPNRAYFTEQ
+344 TGLPNRTYFTEQ

-402 RLRETIRASD
+402 RLRATVRASD

-418 GDEFNLLLEGFT
+418 GDEFNLLLEGFA

-452 ENDEVRIRATAGIAG
+452 RNDDVRIRATAGIAG
-467 LGSADYAVEDLQRNA
+467 LGNADYTVEDLQRNA

-508 SARVE
+508 TARVE
-513 IENGLRRALELGE
+513 IENGLRRALEQGE
-526 IEVAYQPVVDLR
+526 IEVAYQPVVELQS
-538 NGTIAGVEA
+538 GVITGVEA

-589 VRLTAAA
+589 VRLAAAA
-596 GHRPVPVSVNVS
+596 GHEPVPVSVNVS
-608 ARQIVDSDF
+608 ARQIVDADF
-617 VTDVRSALETAG
+617 VADVRSALEGAG

-641 SILILDSERTD
+641 SLQILDGERTD
-652 QVVAALKG
+652 QVVAALKR

-695 HGLRRSR
+695 AGLGRSR

-713 FARALHLDV
+713 FARALRLDV
-722 TAEGVETPDQ
+722 TAEGVETSDQ

-744 QGYLFARPMEE
+744 QGYLFARPMDES
-755 VALAAILREGGLSA
+755 ALAAILLEGGLFA
-769 LNDLGP
+769 LNHLGP

>member
-1 MLWPMSLIDSRDRH
+1 MDTRDRH
-15 PDIAELRRLL
+15 PDIAELRHLL
-25 DILGILTTGFGAFSL
+25 DILGVLTTGFGAFSL
-40 VVGIDASDLGAT
+40 IVGLDASDLGAT

-58 VATGLCF
+58 VVTGLCF
-65 VLVRLRIDRVR
+65 VLIRLRIDRVR
-76 VGVTVGAMA
+76 VGLTVGATAA
-85 TIIVAAAI
+85 TIVAAAI
-93 ALTVVEPIYSVFA
+93 TLTLVEPIYSVFA

-126 TIMVMAC
+126 TIMVAAC

-173 LQLWRFSSRLHSALD
+173 LQLWRFSSRLHAALD
-188 QATSAERSR
+188 QATAAERSR
-197 AESETRYGALVDRL
+197 ADSEIRYGALVDRL

-217 SSRGADTPTYYVSP
+217 SSSGADAPIYYVSP
-231 QIKAMMGY
+231 QIEAMMGY

-245 AGSDELIPGYGLWA
+245 AGSDDWIPGYGLWA
-259 SRIHPEDRERVL
+259 SRIHAEDRERVL
-271 LERADRLTVAD
+271 VERADRLTVAD

-290 FTRDGRELWVR
+290 LTKAGRELWVR
-301 DDKAVVQRHVD
+301 DDKTVVQRHAD
-312 GTPKVIQGLMVD
+312 GRPKLIQGLMVD
-324 ITEQKNLEAQLSHQA
+324 ITEQKGLEAQLSHQA

-344 TGLPNRAYFTEQ
+344 TGLPNRTYFTEQ

-379 DFKIVNDTFGHGV
+379 DFKVVNDTFGHGV

-402 RLRETIRASD
+402 RLRATIRASD

-467 LGSADYAVEDLQRNA
+467 LGSADYTVEDLQRNA

-508 SARVE
+508 SDRVE
-513 IENGLRRALELGE
+513 IENGLRRAIELGE
-526 IEVAYQPVVDLR
+526 IEVAYQSVVDLR
-538 NGTIAGVEA
+538 TGLITGVEA

-589 VRLTAAA
+589 VRLAAAA
-596 GHRPVPVSVNVS
+596 GHQPVPVSVNVS
-608 ARQIVDSDF
+608 ARQIVDADF
-617 VTDVRSALETAG
+617 VADVRSALAAAG

-652 QVVAALKG
+652 LVVAALKG

-695 HGLRRSR
+695 DGLGRSR

-713 FARALHLDV
+713 FARALRLDV

-744 QGYLFARPMEE
+744 QGYLFARPMDEA
-755 VALAAILREGGLSA
+755 ALAAILREGGLSA
-769 LNDLGP
+769 LNELGP
-775 RLRAS
+775 RLQAS

>member
-1 MLWPMSLIDSRDRH
+1 MDTRDRH
-15 PDIAELRRLL
+15 PDIAELRHLL
-25 DILGILTTGFGAFSL
+25 DILGVLTTGFGAFSL
-40 VVGIDASDLGAT
+40 IVGLDASDLGAT

-58 VATGLCF
+58 VVTGLCF
-65 VLVRLRIDRVR
+65 VLIRLRIDRVR
-76 VGVTVGAMA
+76 VGLTVGATAA
-85 TIIVAAAI
+85 TIVAAAI
-93 ALTVVEPIYSVFA
+93 TLTLVEPIYSVFA

-126 TIMVMAC
+126 TIMVAAC

-173 LQLWRFSSRLHSALD
+173 LQLWRFSSRLHAALD
-188 QATSAERSR
+188 QATAAERSR
-197 AESETRYGALVDRL
+197 ADSEIRYGALVDRL

-217 SSRGADTPTYYVSP
+217 SSSGADAPIYYVSP
-231 QIKAMMGY
+231 QIEAMMGY

-245 AGSDELIPGYGLWA
+245 AGSDDWIPGYGLWA
-259 SRIHPEDRERVL
+259 SRIHAEDRERVL
-271 LERADRLTVAD
+271 VERADRLTVAD

-290 FTRDGRELWVR
+290 LTKAGRELWVR
-301 DDKAVVQRHVD
+301 DDKTVVQRHAD
-312 GTPKVIQGLMVD
+312 GRPKLIQGLMVD
-324 ITEQKNLEAQLSHQA
+324 ITEQKGLEAQLSHQA

-344 TGLPNRAYFTEQ
+344 TGLPNRTYFTEQ

-379 DFKIVNDTFGHGV
+379 DFKVVNDTFGHGV
-392 GDRLLVEVAR
+392 GDRLLVDVAR
-402 RLRETIRASD
+402 RLRETIRATD

-441 LLVVLSEPYRL
+441 LLVVLSESYRI
-452 ENDEVRIRATAGIAG
+452 ENHDVRIRATAGIAG
-467 LGSADYAVEDLQRNA
+467 LGSADYTVEDLQRNA

-508 SARVE
+508 SDRVE
-513 IENGLRRALELGE
+513 IENGLRRAIELGE
-526 IEVAYQPVVDLR
+526 IEVAYQSVVDLR
-538 NGTIAGVEA
+538 TGLITGVEA

-589 VRLTAAA
+589 VRLAAAA
-596 GHRPVPVSVNVS
+596 GHQPVPVSVNVS
-608 ARQIVDSDF
+608 ARQIVDADF
-617 VTDVRSALETAG
+617 VADVRSALAAAG

-652 QVVAALKG
+652 LVVAALKG

-695 HGLRRSR
+695 DGLGRSR

-713 FARALHLDV
+713 FARALRLDV

-744 QGYLFARPMEE
+744 QGYLFARPMDEA
-755 VALAAILREGGLSA
+755 ALAAILREGGLSA
-769 LNDLGP
+769 LNELGP
-775 RLRAS
+775 RLQAS

>member
-1 MLWPMSLIDSRDRH
+1 MLWRMSLIDTRDRH
-15 PDIAELRRLL
+15 PDITELRRLL
-25 DILGILTTGFGAFSL
+25 DILVVLATGFGAFSL
-40 VVGIDASDLGAT
+40 IVGLDASDLGAT

-58 VATGLCF
+58 VATGLLF
-65 VLVRLRIDRVR
+65 VLILLSIDRVR
-76 VGVTVGAMA
+76 IEVTVGATAA
-85 TIIVAAAI
+85 TLVAAGI
-93 ALTVVEPIYSVFA
+93 TLTVAEPIYSAFA

-126 TIMVMAC
+126 TIMVVAWV
-133 IVAFGIN
+133 VAFGIN
-140 VVLETSTKVSLLSP
+140 ILLETSTKVSLLSP
-154 EAQAVIGF
+154 EAQAVFRF
-162 GGFLAGIGVFL
+162 GGFLGAIGVFL
-173 LQLWRFSSRLHSALD
+173 LQLWRFSSRLHAALD

-231 QIKAMMGY
+231 QIEALMGY

-245 AGSDELIPGYGLWA
+245 ARSDELIPGYGLWA

-271 LERADRLTVAD
+271 VERADRLTVAD

-290 FTRDGRELWVR
+290 FTKDGRELWVR
-301 DDKAVVQRHVD
+301 DDKAVVQRHED
-312 GTPKVIQGLMVD
+312 GTPKIIQGLMVD
-324 ITEQKNLEAQLSHQA
+324 ITEQKRLEAQLSHQA

-344 TGLPNRAYFTEQ
+344 TALPNRAYFTEQ
-356 VTAAIARARRSG
+356 VTAAIARSRRSG

-402 RLRETIRASD
+402 RLRATIRASD

-418 GDEFNLLLEGFT
+418 GDEFNLLLEGFN
-430 DEIAADDMVRR
+430 DETAADDMVRR
-441 LLVVLSEPYRL
+441 LLVVLSEPYQF
-452 ENDEVRIRATAGIAG
+452 ENDDVRIRATAGIAG
-467 LGSADYAVEDLQRNA
+467 LGDADYTVVDLQRNA

-513 IENGLRRALELGE
+513 IENGLRRALELRE

-538 NGTIAGVEA
+538 TGLITGVEA

-561 SEFIPVAE
+561 AEFIPVAE
-569 RAGLI
+569 RVGLI

-589 VRLTAAA
+589 VRLAAAA
-596 GHRPVPVSVNVS
+596 GDHPVPVSVNVS
-608 ARQIVDSDF
+608 ARQIVDADF
-617 VTDVRSALETAG
+617 VADVRAALAAAG
-629 LAAEHLTLELTE
+629 LAAEYLTLELTE
-641 SILILDSERTD
+641 SILILEGERTD
-652 QVVAALKG
+652 EVVTALKA
-660 LGVRLAIDDFGTGHS
+660 LGVHFAIDDFGTGHS

-695 HGLRRSR
+695 DGLGRSR

-744 QGYLFARPMEE
+744 QGYLFARPMGEA
-755 VALAAILREGGLSA
+755 ALATILRGDGLAA
-769 LNDLGP
+769 LNDSGP
-775 RLRAS
+775 RLQAG

>member
-1 MLWPMSLIDSRDRH
+1 MGISVTPDRH
-15 PDIAELRRLL
+15 RDIAELRRLL
-25 DILGILTTGFGAFSL
+25 AIFVMVTTGFAGFNL
-40 VVGIDASDLGAT
+40 VLGVDASDPGAT

-58 VATGLCF
+58 FVTCLCYGLI
-65 VLVRLRIDRVR
+65 LVRIDRLR
-76 VGVTVGAMA
+76 VDVTVGL
-85 TIIVAAAI
+85 TAAI
-93 ALTVVEPIYSVFA
+93 LVASAIFLTVVEPIYSGFA
-106 IVPLLAVGVA
+106 IAPLLAVGVA
-116 LPYLRGRVLG
+116 LPYLRGRVLA
-126 TIMVMAC
+126 TIMVVVW

-140 VVLETSTKVSLLSP
+140 LVLETSTKVSLLTP
-154 EAQAVIGF
+154 EAQAVTRF
-162 GGFLAGIGVFL
+162 GGFSAAIGVFL
-173 LQLWRFSSRLHSALD
+173 LQLWRFSSRLHAALD
-188 QATSAERSR
+188 QATSAERLR
-197 AESETRYGALVDRL
+197 ADSETRYGALVDRL

-217 SSRGADTPTYYVSP
+217 SSSGADAPTYYVSP
-231 QIKAMMGY
+231 QIEAMMGY

-245 AGSDELIPGYGLWA
+245 AGSDEWIPGYGLWA
-259 SRIHPEDRERVL
+259 SRIHADDRERVL
-271 LERADRLTVAD
+271 VERADRLTVAD

-290 FTRDGRELWVR
+290 LTKDGRELWVR
-301 DDKAVVQRHVD
+301 DDKTVVQRHAD
-312 GTPKVIQGLMVD
+312 GTPRLIQGLMVD
-324 ITEQKNLEAQLSHQA
+324 VTEQKRLETQLSHQA

-344 TGLPNRAYFTEQ
+344 TGLPNRTYFTEQ

-379 DFKIVNDTFGHGV
+379 DFKVINDTFGHGV

-402 RLRETIRASD
+402 RLRAAVRASD

-418 GDEFNLLLEGFT
+418 GDEFNLLLEGLT

-441 LLVVLSEPYRL
+441 LLGVLSEPYRL
-452 ENDEVRIRATAGIAG
+452 GNDDVRVRATAGIAG
-467 LGSADYAVEDLQRNA
+467 LGGPDCTVEDLQRNA

-508 SARVE
+508 SARLE
-513 IENGLRRALELGE
+513 IENGLRGALELGE
-526 IEVAYQPVVDLR
+526 IEVAYQPVIDLQA
-538 NGTIAGVEA
+538 GVITGVEA
-547 LARWRHPERGAVPP
+547 LARWRHRERGAVPP

-569 RAGLI
+569 RVGLI

-589 VRLTAAA
+589 VRLAAAA
-596 GHRPVPVSVNVS
+596 GDQPVPVSVNVS
-608 ARQIVDSDF
+608 ARQILDADF
-617 VTDVRSALETAG
+617 VADVRSALEAAG

-641 SILILDSERTD
+641 SILILESERTD
-652 QVVAALKG
+652 QVIAALKS

-695 HGLRRSR
+695 EGLGRSR
-702 EDAAIVTAAIA
+702 QDVAIVTAAIA
-713 FARALHLDV
+713 FARALHLYV

-744 QGYLFARPMEE
+744 QGYLFARPMDEA
-755 VALAAILREGGLSA
+755 ALDAILREGGLSA
-769 LNDLGP
+769 LTTLGS
-775 RLRAS
+775 RLQAS